1 MQLPTTSEIDFKA
14 IETPLLAQ
22 LAREATEELNS
33 RKTKGNH
40 RLMDVI
46 NNVNTERQVRK
57 CYESINAAYEKATIS
72 ELHILIESEF
82 FRPGRQA
89 MNYINNE
96 IFEPN
101 GFERID
107 INYKKK

>member
-1 MQLPTTSEIDFKA
+1 MKLPTTSEIDFKA

-22 LAREATEELNS
+22 LVREATEELNN

-40 RLMDVI
+40 LLMDVI
-46 NNVNTERQVRK
+46 NNRRAERQVKFAFTDHGYRSARITDLRHYIK
-57 CYESINAAYEKATIS
+57 TGWIK
-72 ELHILIESEF
+72 
-82 FRPGRQA
+82 PGRMTMQ
-89 MNYINNE
+89 YINNE

-107 INYKKK
+107 INYKRK